1 LVNEA
6 KLTGQLYLENSLTPR
21 VFTPGRIAVLKLLAS
36 QAAISVENARLHTEL
51 VIENRERQQAE
62 EALRASEERWR
73 SLFEKVPVG
82 VMLVDQEGRYLAVNQ
97 AFEIML
103 GYSEAELHGLSPSEI
118 THEDDRAVTKAILA
132 ARAAGDRRTHR
143 REKRYRGKDGRVI
156 WADVSSFHVP
166 VARGTPLQA
175 VFAADITHRKQA
187 EEALRRSEAYLAQA
201 QQISQT
207 GSWYWN
213 VQTGEVRWSAEHYR
227 IFGYDPATTKPS
239 LAIFTE
245 RMHPED
251 RPDMELTVATSVA
264 EKAQFQRE
272 YRIVLPDGSVKHLL
286 SMGRPGMT
294 GSGDL
299 EYVGTVMDITR
310 RKRAEADARDGEQ
323 RFRDAQTEL
332 AHANRLATMGQ
343 LTASIAHEVN
353 QPIAATVTNAHAAL
367 RWLARQPPDLDEV
380 RQALDRILRD
390 GNRAG
395 EVTGRI
401 RSLVKK
407 APVRKDIVAINE
419 SIREVI
425 ELTLS
430 EAVKNGVAVQ
440 MELTDD
446 LPFIQGDRV
455 QLQQVVLNL
464 IVNAIEAMTG
474 VSEGIRELV
483 VTTGKAEPGGVLVAI
498 RDSGPELAAS
508 TLEQLFDA
516 FYTTKPGGL
525 GMGLSI
531 SRSIIEAH
539 GGRLWAETNEPQGAV
554 FQFTVPGP
562 AGSAS

>member
-1 LVNEA
+1 
-6 KLTGQLYLENSLTPR
+6 
-21 VFTPGRIAVLKLLAS
+21 
-36 QAAISVENARLHTEL
+36 VE
-51 VIENRERQQAE
+51 
-62 EALRASEERWR
+62 RA
-73 SLFEKVPVG
+73 
-82 VMLVDQEGRYLAVNQ
+82 
-97 AFEIML
+97 
-103 GYSEAELHGLSPSEI
+103 
-118 THEDDRAVTKAILA
+118 
-132 ARAAGDRRTHR
+132 
-143 REKRYRGKDGRVI
+143 
-156 WADVSSFHVP
+156 HVP